1 MGADMD
7 ARCNDGPRFDHGA
20 GMDAGGW
27 PLAGIEGIE
36 GLGWGLGMAVV
47 VDGDATANFD
57 RTGDYWWSGFY
68 GTTFFVSPSTGL
80 VGVVLSQN
88 QPGPYSPT
96 PYVDYLAQALAFFGL

>member
-1 MGADMD
+1 VLID
-7 ARCNDGPRFDHGA
+7 
-20 GMDAGGW
+20 
-27 PLAGIEGIE
+27 EGIE

-96 PYVDYLAQALAFFGL
+96 PYVVYLAQALAFFGL